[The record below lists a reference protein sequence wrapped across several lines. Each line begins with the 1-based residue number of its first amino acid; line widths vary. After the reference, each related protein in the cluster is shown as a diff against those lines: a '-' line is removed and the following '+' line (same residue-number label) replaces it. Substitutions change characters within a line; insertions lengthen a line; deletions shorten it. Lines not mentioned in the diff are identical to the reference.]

1 MEAWEI
7 SFKIRYSYPFIE
19 MSGKYPGTKISMW
32 CVWNREMLH
41 VPLKHEDLMVELEKY
56 ASSIGRQVEGYK
68 PTSDGL
74 VMTMT
79 CTCDLLGS
87 MWNVIERNHC
97 IVLHPAVYLDGWG
110 YFKLISFSEVD
121 TKKLFADLATTGQN
135 ELLSKRIIHM
145 DAVPSTVWV
154 ESFFSKLTDKQ
165 MEALVK
171 AFDYGYYASPREVTT
186 DSIASTLGVARS
198 TYEEH
203 LRKAENRIMEAM
215 VPYLKLFKAGSKK
228 RSEMINPSIRALP
241 D

>member
-7 SFKIRYSYPFIE
+7 SFRIRYKYPFIE

-41 VPLKHEDLMVELEKY
+41 VPLKHEDLMGELEKY
-56 ASSIGRQVEGYK
+56 ASSIGRKVEGYK
-68 PTSDGL
+68 PTNDGL

-79 CTCDLLGS
+79 CTCDILES
-87 MWNVIERNHC
+87 MWNVIERNHGV
-97 IVLHPAVYLDGWG
+97 VLHPAVYLDGWG
-110 YFKLISFSEVD
+110 YFKLISFNEED
-121 TKKLFADLATTGQN
+121 TKSLFSELTETGEN
-135 ELLSKRIIHM
+135 ELLGKKLVHM

-154 ESFFSKLTDKQ
+154 ESFFSKLTEKQ

-186 DSIASTLGVARS
+186 DSIASSLGVTRS

-215 VPYLKLFKAGSKK
+215 VPYLKLFKAGNKK
-228 RSEMINPSIRALP
+228 RSEMITPNFQAIP
-241 D
+241 